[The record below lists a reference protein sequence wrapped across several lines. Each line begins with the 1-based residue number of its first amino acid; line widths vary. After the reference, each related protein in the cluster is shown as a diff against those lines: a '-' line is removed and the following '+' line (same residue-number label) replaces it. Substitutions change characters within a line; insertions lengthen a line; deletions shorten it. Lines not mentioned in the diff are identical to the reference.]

1 MYKEHHTCGS
11 VCNFNDVDAAVV
23 LADAYRPRPSVEKH
37 IIELLVGAQSSNSP
51 CILAQ
56 GMYVAF
62 IADCASHSSEMFYS
76 YVPPQGRGRKELHHI

>member
-1 MYKEHHTCGS
+1 MNKEHHTFGS
-11 VCNFNDVDAAVV
+11 VCNCNDVGAAVV

-62 IADCASHSSEMFYS
+62 IEDCASCS
-76 YVPPQGRGRKELHHI
+76 YDPPQKKGAESERAASHLAW